1 MTACSNRLSRVLA
14 AVLCAGVVSTAVTV
28 SADEIDNRRG
38 GGYGMMGQGYGQGM
52 MGQGYGPG
60 MMGQGYN
67 QGYGPGMMGPGMM
80 GQGYGPG
87 MMMGP
92 GMMGQGYG
100 PGMMMGH
107 GMMMGPGMMGQGYG
121 PGMMMHGWGQDR
133 DLKLDADDA
142 RAIVNARLAM
152 LGNDRLTVGGVAD
165 GDADEIVV
173 DVVTVKEKALVEKL
187 AVERATG
194 RIRPVR

>member
-14 AVLCAGVVSTAVTV
+14 AVLCAGVVSAAVTV

-38 GGYGMMGQGYGQGM
+38 GGYGMMGQGYGPGM

-67 QGYGPGMMGPGMM
+67 QGYGPGMMMGPG
-80 GQGYGPG
+80 
-87 MMMGP
+87 MMGP

-100 PGMMMGH
+100 P